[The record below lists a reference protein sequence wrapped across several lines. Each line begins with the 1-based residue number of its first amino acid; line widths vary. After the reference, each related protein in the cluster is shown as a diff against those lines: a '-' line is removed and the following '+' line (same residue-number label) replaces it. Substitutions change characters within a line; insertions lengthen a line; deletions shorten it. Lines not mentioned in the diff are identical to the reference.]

1 MKSTNPGDRV
11 LDVQQART
19 AATRYKEYGL
29 PERPPPAFTDE
40 MALPPDKR
48 KTYLKAT
55 LTTEKARA
63 TVAEA
68 ESRGARRNSAETLAS
83 IGHERII
90 GSSDLRDIN
99 YLELAIAV
107 ARAICRVRVGS
118 GAGSGVLV
126 GPRLLMTNNHVLRS
140 VDDALIAEAQFDYQE
155 NISGDLLP
163 IHGYRLDPKLF
174 FVTSKDL
181 DFTVVAVNERSAKGQ
196 PISRY
201 PWMKLIPTL
210 GKAEKGDPLNIIQHP
225 RGG

>member
-1 MKSTNPGDRV
+1 V

-68 ESRGARRNSAETLAS
+68 ESRGARRSSAETLAS

-107 ARAICRVRVGS
+107 ARAICRIRVVS

-140 VDDALIAEAQFDYQE
+140 VDDALNAEAQFDYQE
-155 NISGDLLP
+155 TSRATCCPSTRTAWIPSSSS
-163 IHGYRLDPKLF
+163 
-174 FVTSKDL
+174 TSKEL
-181 DFTVVAVNERSAKGQ
+181 DFTVVAVNERSPKGQ
-196 PISRY
+196 PIS
-201 PWMKLIPTL
+201 LSVDEADSHA
-210 GKAEKGDPLNIIQHP
+210 GQ
-225 RGG
+225 GGGAIHSASSSTRAVG